1 MIIRKVSGWY
11 MAIHYKSNEYL
22 SEFLQYLAE
31 KATNGEERLPPLTEL
46 SRELGVSVASLREQL
61 EVARIFGFV
70 EVRPKTGIRWLP
82 YQFAPSILMSVV
94 YAITISPEFFDQ
106 FRDLR
111 NHLESAYFYESLA
124 NLDLHHIDR
133 LMELVEV
140 AENKMEMYPPQ
151 LPHREHRDLHNI
163 LFSGVT
169 NTFVKGIFS
178 VYWEV
183 YEAQG
188 FSVISDLDY
197 LKRVWSYHRRIVEAI
212 YKKDYAEAFEMFLE
226 HKDLM
231 MHNPKPVLKQ
241 RFE

>member
-1 MIIRKVSGWY
+1 
-11 MAIHYKSNEYL
+11 MAIHYKSNKYL

-31 KATNGEERLPPLTEL
+31 KAAAGEERLPPLTEL

-94 YAITISPEFFDQ
+94 YAITLSSDFFDQ

-111 NHLESAYFYESLA
+111 NHLESAYFYEALA
-124 NLDLHHIDR
+124 NLNTQHIDR
-133 LMELVEV
+133 LMQIVED
-140 AENKMEMYPPQ
+140 AENKIELYPPQ
-151 LPHREHRDLHNI
+151 IPHREHRELHHI
-163 LFSGVT
+163 LFSGVN
-169 NTFVKGIFS
+169 NTFVQGIFS

-183 YEAQG
+183 YEAKG
-188 FSVISDLDY
+188 FSVINDLDY
-197 LKRVWSYHRRIVEAI
+197 LKRVWTYHRHIVEAI
-212 YKKDYAEAFEMFLE
+212 YKKNYAEAFELFLE

-231 MHNPKPVLKQ
+231 IRSPKPVLNQ